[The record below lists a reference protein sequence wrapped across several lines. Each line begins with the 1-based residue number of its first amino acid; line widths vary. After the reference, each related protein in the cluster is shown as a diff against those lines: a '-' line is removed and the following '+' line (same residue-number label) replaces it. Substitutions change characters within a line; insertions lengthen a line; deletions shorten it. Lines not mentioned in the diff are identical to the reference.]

1 MEQIKNSYQMILLSS
16 LTKVF
21 TDEEPVFY
29 PECCR
34 LSGLWGE
41 TVSFQAA
48 CSFSGN
54 EKETME
60 VTIDSPLKR
69 YINIRQVISVPSSYP
84 SHERRD
90 SNYLRHTPGLYPDL
104 LRNPDQNQLVL
115 IPGKWQSLWIEI
127 TLTSEIPAG
136 IYPVTI
142 SIINGE
148 KQTAA
153 SVTARIEVISAALPR
168 QELIHTEWFHGDCL
182 ADYYQVPVFS
192 DEHWEILENFI
203 ALYGKR
209 GMNMI
214 LTPIFTPPLDTA
226 RGGERTTIQLVGI
239 TEADDSYQ
247 FDFTRLRRW
256 VTICKACGIKYFEM
270 AHLFTQWGA
279 GFAPKILI
287 TKNGKTVKRFGWHT
301 PALGEYT
308 CFLNQFLPAL
318 IEELTLLDILND
330 TWFHISDEPRNA
342 HLESYAA
349 ARESVMRHLK
359 SCNVIDALSDYSFYE
374 AGLAERPVCATDH
387 IEPFLQHGVPHLWSY
402 YCTAQCVDVAN
413 RFMAM
418 PSPRN
423 RIYGIQVYKFGME
436 GILHWGFN
444 FYNSEYSMEHINPY
458 LVTDSGGSFPSGDA
472 FLVYPGADRHPEE
485 SIRLMVLYEAIQD
498 HRALKLLE
506 QYIGREAV
514 ITLLEEDLSEPITF
528 KTYPKSAAYLILIR
542 NKINRAIKQ
551 HIERKR

>member
-1 MEQIKNSYQMILLSS
+1 MEKQNNCYRMILLSS
-16 LTKVF
+16 LNKVF
-21 TDEEPVFY
+21 TDEEPLFF
-29 PECCR
+29 PECCC
-34 LSGLWGE
+34 LSGFYGE

-48 CSFSGN
+48 CSFTGN
-54 EKETME
+54 EKETLR
-60 VTIDSPLKR
+60 VDIDSTLKK
-69 YINIRQVISVPSSYP
+69 YIRIRQVISIPSSYP
-84 SHERRD
+84 AHIKRD

-104 LRNPDQNQLVL
+104 LRNLDQDEFVL
-115 IPGKWQSLWIEI
+115 LPGLWQSLWIDLALTHDIPGGVYPI
-127 TLTSEIPAG
+127 TVSLINKAELTVASVSAAVEVIPA
-136 IYPVTI
+136 
-142 SIINGE
+142 S
-148 KQTAA
+148 
-153 SVTARIEVISAALPR
+153 LPD

-192 DEHWEILENFI
+192 KEHWHILENFI
-203 ALYGKR
+203 ALYGKK

-226 RGGERTTIQLVGI
+226 RGGERTTIQLVEV
-239 TEADDSYQ
+239 TEENNHYL
-247 FDFTRLRRW
+247 FDFTRLKRW
-256 VTICKACGIKYFEM
+256 VAICKGCGIKYFEM

-279 GFAPKILI
+279 GFAPKILV
-287 TKNGKTVKRFGWHT
+287 TKDGETVKRFGWHT
-301 PALGEYT
+301 PAIGEYT

-318 IEELTLLDILND
+318 KEELKILGILDN
-330 TWFHISDEPRNA
+330 TWFHISDEPRSA

-359 SCNVIDALSDYSFYE
+359 GCKLIDALSEYSFYE
-374 AGLAERPVCATDH
+374 AGLSEHPVCATDH

-402 YCTAQCVDVAN
+402 YCTAQCVGVAN

-418 PSPRN
+418 PSERN
-423 RIYGIQVYKFGME
+423 RIYGIQVYKFGIE

-472 FLVYPGADRHPEE
+472 FLVYPGTDKNPEE

-506 QYIGREAV
+506 HYIGREAV
-514 ITLLEEDLSEPITF
+514 IKLLEEDLSEPITF
-528 KTYPKSAAYLILIR
+528 DTYPKSAAYLSLTR
-542 NKINRAIKQ
+542 NKINRTLKQ
-551 HIERKR
+551 YI